1 MNDDS
6 RHYTDYNKL
15 AADGRALYGRLV
27 RGFERPKPPAPL
39 VLPPVDPTDPNVPK
53 PPYFTTWTG
62 PESLC
67 AKTRTLEGLKEL
79 NQPTDEYMF
88 IEVHSRGP
96 LDEPPEVAKRRQS
109 PYQNYVHRDGRTI
122 LCMVNY
128 ADRDLRYKTE
138 EQLWWSDLMA
148 GCYSRVTKTWK
159 TTADIQPLESIWR
172 VFISNPQ
179 TLAVIDRIVG
189 EGKDTIEIPAGD
201 DRLFAL
207 LATSH
212 GKGPGRMLV
221 TYPHLFGRVFI
232 RSVRI

>member
-1 MNDDS
+1 
-6 RHYTDYNKL
+6 
-15 AADGRALYGRLV
+15 
-27 RGFERPKPPAPL
+27 
-39 VLPPVDPTDPNVPK
+39 
-53 PPYFTTWTG
+53 
-62 PESLC
+62 
-67 AKTRTLEGLKEL
+67 
-79 NQPTDEYMF
+79 
-88 IEVHSRGP
+88 
-96 LDEPPEVAKRRQS
+96 
-109 PYQNYVHRDGRTI
+109 
-122 LCMVNY
+122 MVNH

-207 LATSH
+207 FATSH

-221 TYPHLFGRVFI
+221 TYPHLFGRVFV
-232 RSVRI
+232 RSVRIYPARGDGDADKADICWILGPPYVGSSAASPKASRMSCLNPSAFEAESFKSSRKFTSNIQQVKG